1 MDRDRRPLDI
11 PPEDRYGSRG
21 QSYRPGGRS
30 PRADSY
36 RTRSPPPPRRA
47 YVPAR
52 GRSRSPPPRADTYRR
67 RSPSPRDRYREPRGG
82 DSYRSR
88 PRSPLPIRREDL
100 PRDDLFRRD
109 PEREPRRDFR
119 GEREFRDDRSY
130 RDERDFRDDRGYA
143 TAAARSPPRFRERE
157 RSPLPLKRARDPS
170 PIDSR
175 GRRSPPPAKRE
186 RLASPGPRGRYD
198 DYPPSRTGSPPRR
211 GFSPRGE
218 RSPVARGVTRGY
230 RRADSRSP
238 LRRNDR
244 TDPRDVN
251 DWRRPAPAP
260 PLRSPSPARASR
272 QPYDEY
278 DERGRESVATSR
290 RSSPPLHT
298 SRAAVQP
305 SVDDRASRLP
315 PRDPYESREPYR
327 APRSP
332 RARDPSPPPVS
343 GDRDYPA
350 ERSYDQEDRIPPP
363 REPFRADDMP
373 VRAPP
378 TGPSSGYRAPSSSMA
393 PPTGPAAATSSV
405 SAHARTPTAP
415 PSGPRGDIAPRGG
428 FGGPRGRGGFAG
440 DYAPRGRG
448 GYGAPGFRGGRGGGP
463 SPGGFGRGQG
473 YAEREQQDFSQPPS
487 GPRGSFSSQGPPT
500 PFRQNSNSTAT
511 TYARSQ
517 RFAPNG
523 QPIPDTPTGPR
534 AGSVSGSAPTPY
546 RRPTEPS
553 IPTGPSNSSL
563 GGNIP
568 SGPAS
573 DRRRE
578 SEISHSLASQSS
590 NAASNVH
597 PALRDLPKIIPGGR
611 KASPIL
617 DRSRLD
623 KLNEE
628 SERLRR
634 QIEEKEAK
642 KRKALREW
650 DRMVRESETAGV
662 RSELAEEAVR
672 SFAEDEAMG
681 AAF

>member
-1 MDRDRRPLDI
+1 M
-11 PPEDRYGSRG
+11 
-21 QSYRPGGRS
+21 
-30 PRADSY
+30 
-36 RTRSPPPPRRA
+36 
-47 YVPAR
+47 
-52 GRSRSPPPRADTYRR
+52 
-67 RSPSPRDRYREPRGG
+67 
-82 DSYRSR
+82 
-88 PRSPLPIRREDL
+88 RREDL

-143 TAAARSPPRFRERE
+143 AARSPPRYRERE
-157 RSPLPLKRARDPS
+157 RSPLPLKRTREAS

-186 RLASPGPRGRYD
+186 RLASPAPRGRYD
-198 DYPPSRTGSPPRR
+198 DYPASRTGSPPRR

-218 RSPVARGVTRGY
+218 RSPIVRGVTRGY

-244 TDPRDVN
+244 TDPRDVG
-251 DWRRPAPAP
+251 DWRRAAAP
-260 PLRSPSPARASR
+260 PIRSPSPARASR

-290 RSSPPLHT
+290 RSSPPVHA
-298 SRAAVQP
+298 SRAGVQP
-305 SVDDRASRLP
+305 SIDERPSRP
-315 PRDPYESREPYR
+315 APRDPYESREPYR

-332 RARDPSPPPVS
+332 RARDPSPPPVT

-363 REPFRADDMP
+363 REPYRTDDMP

-393 PPTGPAAATSSV
+393 PPTGPAATTVPV
-405 SAHARTPTAP
+405 SAHARAPAAP

-428 FGGPRGRGGFAG
+428 FGGPRGRGGFSG

-448 GYGAPGFRGGRGGGP
+448 GFGGPGFRGGRGGGP

-473 YAEREQQDFSQPPS
+473 YAEREQQDFPHQGPPS
-487 GPRGSFSSQGPPT
+487 GPRGSFSSQGPPA

-511 TYARSQ
+511 TYPRSQ

-523 QPIPDTPTGPR
+523 QALPDTPTGPR
-534 AGSVSGSAPTPY
+534 AGSISASNPTPY

-553 IPTGPSNSSL
+553 IPTGPSNPSL
-563 GGNIP
+563 GGNNIP

-578 SEISHSLASQSS
+578 SEIHSNIPTGPS
-590 NAASNVH
+590 NANSTVH

-634 QIEEKEAK
+634 QIEEKETK
-642 KRKALREW
+642 KRRALREW
-650 DRMVRESETAGV
+650 DRLTRESETAAV
-662 RSELAEEAVR
+662 RSELAEQAVR
-672 SFAEDEAMG
+672 GFAEDEAMG